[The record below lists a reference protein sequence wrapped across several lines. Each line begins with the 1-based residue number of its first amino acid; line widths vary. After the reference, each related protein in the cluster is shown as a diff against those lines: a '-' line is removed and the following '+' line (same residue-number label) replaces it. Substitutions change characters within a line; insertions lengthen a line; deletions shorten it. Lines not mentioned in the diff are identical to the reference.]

1 MSTATP
7 APGPASGARPGTLP
21 PANRGVHSRYPI
33 RAITEDEF
41 DIMRLVNDHAFHAG
55 PFSPQ
60 HRAGTISRFE
70 FDRSLSAFDPSTGAP
85 VGNTAA
91 FSFQLTVPGA
101 TLPAAGVSHV
111 AVLPTYRRR
120 GVLSSLM
127 RRQLADV
134 RDRAESL
141 AILWASE
148 ATIYGRYGYG
158 RASWHLS
165 YTVRR
170 GEGAV
175 RGVHG
180 GVPGP
185 GGLRLR
191 LAEPADARAELSK
204 VYDCVLP
211 VRPGF
216 YARTEPWWEKVL
228 FDPHD
233 EREGASPLRCLLAE
247 DDSGP
252 RGYALYSGRG
262 TWDDSTF
269 LPNGSLTV
277 RELVAADPAA
287 SAALWADLLSR
298 DLTIE
303 FAAHQRPSDDPLLF
317 QLADPRRV
325 RSVVSDGLWARI
337 VDVPKALAGRRYSAP
352 VDVVIEVTDRDL
364 PDNAGRWRLTTSS
377 GSDDGPAGGSG
388 ADGFAASCSRTEDAA
403 DLTLDIAELGAA
415 YLGGTRLATLAAAGL
430 VTESRPGVVR
440 LLSAAMSWDPAPWCP
455 LIF

>member
-7 APGPASGARPGTLP
+7 APGPDQVASPGTP
-21 PANRGVHSRYPI
+21 HSPYQV

-41 DIMRLVNDHAFHAG
+41 DSFHQVNNHAFHTA
-55 PFSPQ
+55 PFSAQ
-60 HRAGTISRFE
+60 HRAGTVSRFE

-85 VGNTAA
+85 IGNTAA

-134 RDRAESL
+134 RDRGEPL

-148 ATIYGRYGYG
+148 AMIYGRYGYG

-170 GEGAV
+170 GEGSVLGV
-175 RGVHG
+175 RVPGPG

-185 GGLRLR
+185 GVLRLR

-204 VYDCVLP
+204 VYETVLP

-216 YARTEPWWEKVL
+216 FARTEPWWQKVL
-228 FDPHD
+228 FDPEE

-262 TWDDSTF
+262 GWHDATF
-269 LPNGSLTV
+269 LPDGSLTV

-287 SAALWADLLSR
+287 GAALWADLLSR
-298 DLTIE
+298 DLTVE
-303 FAAHQRPSDDPLLF
+303 FVAHQRPSDDPLLF

-337 VDVPKALAGRRYSAP
+337 TDAPKALAGRRYSAP
-352 VDVVIEVTDRDL
+352 VDLVIEVSDRDL
-364 PDNAGRWRLTTSS
+364 PDNAGRWRLTTADS
-377 GSDDGPAGGSG
+377 GGGAAGGSVG
-388 ADGFAASCSRTEDAA
+388 AGGDGFAASCSRTADAA

-415 YLGGTRLATLAAAGL
+415 YLGGTRLGTLAAAGL
-430 VTESRPGVVR
+430 VTESRPGAVR
-440 LLSAAMSWDPAPWCP
+440 QLSAAMSWDPLPWSP